1 MTLRLRDSAAG
12 WGLVSRALH
21 WGMAGLILFQLAF
34 GVWMVRL
41 PDLIRRFDLT
51 QLHKS
56 WGTVVFLLALLRLLW
71 RALAP
76 GRPALPAA
84 MPGWQRRAAGASHL
98 ALYALMLLLPLS
110 GWIMASA
117 SPTQDLL
124 HMQNLVFGR
133 WPLPDP
139 FVPGSAPVE
148 AAAHLVH
155 VGAAWGLAAL
165 LCLHAGAAVW
175 HQVVARD
182 GLLGGML
189 HG

>member
-1 MTLRLRDSAAG
+1 MTWRLRDGTEG
-12 WGLVSRALH
+12 WGVVSRALH
-21 WGMAGLILFQLAF
+21 WGMAGLILFQLAL
-34 GVWMVRL
+34 GVWMVRV

-56 WGTVVFLLALLRLLW
+56 WGTVVFLLALLRILW

-76 GRPALPAA
+76 ARPALPAA
-84 MPGWQRRAAGASHL
+84 MPVWQRRAAGASHL

-110 GWIMASA
+110 GWILASA

-124 HMQNLVFGR
+124 HMQNFVFGR

-139 FVPGSAPVE
+139 FVPGSASVE
-148 AAAHLVH
+148 AAARLGH
-155 VGAAWGLAAL
+155 VAAAWGLAAVL
-165 LCLHAGAAVW
+165 ALHAGAAVW
-175 HQVVARD
+175 HQLVCRD
-182 GLLGGML
+182 GLMGRML